1 MKKHVVR
8 FVVVAG
14 ATVASAGLFG
24 CNGQAP
30 PMAADEQKSFQGKAP
45 ADMGQQMKDRAGS
58 FQGRPSGGQQM
69 SQNGPGVPPAN
80 AVPSNSGGAS
90 GKAPQ

>member
-14 ATVASAGLFG
+14 ATIASAGLFG

-30 PMAADEQKSFQGKAP
+30 PMTAEEQKNFQGHAP
-45 ADMGQQMKDRAGS
+45 PDMGQQMKDLAAN
-58 FQGRPSGGQQM
+58 FHGRPSGGQQVG
-69 SQNGPGVPPAN
+69 QNGQGSPPAN
-80 AVPSNSGGAS
+80 AVPSKSGAAS
-90 GKAPQ
+90 GKAPK